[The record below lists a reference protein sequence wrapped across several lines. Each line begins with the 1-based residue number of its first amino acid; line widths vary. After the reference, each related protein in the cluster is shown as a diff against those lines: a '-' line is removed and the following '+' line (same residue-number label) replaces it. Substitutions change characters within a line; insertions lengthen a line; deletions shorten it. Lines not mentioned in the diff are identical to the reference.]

1 VRPASDGEL
10 TVEVVVA
17 DTGIG
22 IEPSRIDDLFE
33 PFSQGDSST
42 TRRFGGT
49 GLGLAISRQLVELM
63 RGELSATSVP
73 GEGTTFTFTAIVE
86 PSRAER
92 HTRRRRSSLP
102 EGLRILI
109 VDDSTANREIL
120 RASLESRVTRCD
132 EAESGEDALVS
143 CPRCGYAANVEQ
155 AAIPEVPP
163 PVHAGTLKTM
173 QKVATPDQRT
183 IEEVSAF
190 LGMPPDRFI
199 KTLLVTTD
207 GGETVAALVRG
218 DHTVSEAKLI
228 RALGATVMTMADAA
242 TVERITGAAVGFAGP
257 VGLKVRV
264 LADQALRGIAG
275 AVVGA
280 NETDQHLVD
289 VAQER
294 DLPGLAFADLRFAEP
309 GDPCPRCP
317 DGVYE
322 GHRGI
327 EVGQVFYLGT
337 KYSKAMGATYLD
349 ANGNEQVMEMGC
361 YGIGVTRT
369 AAAAIEQNHDDNG
382 IIWPLAIAPAQV
394 HLIAVNP
401 KEAAQQQAADK
412 LYADLQAAGVEVL
425 YDDREERPGVK
436 FKDADLIGIPYRVT
450 VGPKA
455 LARDAVEFKPR
466 RAAQAEDMALA
477 DAVGKLTTLAREGGT
492 G

>member
-1 VRPASDGEL
+1 
-10 TVEVVVA
+10 
-17 DTGIG
+17 
-22 IEPSRIDDLFE
+22 
-33 PFSQGDSST
+33 
-42 TRRFGGT
+42 
-49 GLGLAISRQLVELM
+49 
-63 RGELSATSVP
+63 
-73 GEGTTFTFTAIVE
+73 
-86 PSRAER
+86 
-92 HTRRRRSSLP
+92 
-102 EGLRILI
+102 
-109 VDDSTANREIL
+109 
-120 RASLESRVTRCD
+120 
-132 EAESGEDALVS
+132 
-143 CPRCGYAANVEQ
+143 
-155 AAIPEVPP
+155 
-163 PVHAGTLKTM
+163 
-173 QKVATPDQRT
+173 
-183 IEEVSAF
+183 
-190 LGMPPDRFI
+190 
-199 KTLLVTTD
+199 
-207 GGETVAALVRG
+207 
-218 DHTVSEAKLI
+218 
-228 RALGATVMTMADAA
+228 
-242 TVERITGAAVGFAGP
+242 
-257 VGLKVRV
+257 VRV